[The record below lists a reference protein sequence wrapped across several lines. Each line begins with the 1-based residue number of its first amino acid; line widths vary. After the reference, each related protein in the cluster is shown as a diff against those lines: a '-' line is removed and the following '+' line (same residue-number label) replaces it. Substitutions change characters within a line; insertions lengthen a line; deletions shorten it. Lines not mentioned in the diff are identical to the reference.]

1 MKSCRF
7 TRTSRFLRW
16 CAACFYPTVSALILA
31 ACITF
36 ILPVFRHELE
46 HPLLLIVMFIAGTVG
61 AWFML
66 RYGLRTSLRA
76 ESIQYRNQE
85 LKYLLAESKFTLCL
99 GKKLKKFVLQFLAPH
114 QLCKAIRK

>member
-7 TRTSRFLRW
+7 TRT
-16 CAACFYPTVSALILA
+16 CFYPTVSALILA

-66 RYGLRTSLRA
+66 RYGLRSYKF
-76 ESIQYRNQE
+76 ESR
-85 LKYLLAESKFTLCL
+85 KYSISKS
-99 GKKLKKFVLQFLAPH
+99 GIEISSRRKQVHFVPWEEIEEICIAVLAPH